1 VPEGIRFWKGRIE
14 AGDSDRTFASGLIYG
29 PSGCGKSSLVKAGL
43 LPRLAGQVIAVYIE
57 ATADDTED
65 RLLKGLRKQCPA
77 VPTDLGLVESMGA
90 LRRGQGIPAGK
101 KVLIVLDQF
110 EQWLHA
116 REAENSELVQAL
128 RQCDGGRVQCLVM
141 VRDDFWM
148 AATRFMDALEVR
160 LVQGDNTAA
169 VDLFDLRH
177 ARKVLA
183 AFGRAFGALPE
194 GEQGSAKDQVV
205 FLEQAVAGLAQEGKV
220 ISVRLALFAEM
231 VKDKPWTP
239 ATLKEVG
246 GVEGLG
252 VAFLEETFGAATA
265 PPQHRLHQTAA
276 RAVLKALLPET
287 GTDLKGHRRSR
298 EELFAA
304 TGYTRRPQ
312 KFEELLRILDAELR
326 LITPTDPGGAG
337 PEGKEDEGRGPAAPS
352 YQLTHDYLVPELRL
366 WLTRKQRET
375 RRGRAELRLAERAAL
390 WKVKREKRHLPS
402 WWEWLTIRLLTRT
415 RDWSPP
421 QRAIMRAAGR
431 HYAVRTAVQL
441 LLVCGAVWLAVESI
455 SYWWAFSLLR
465 NLDRAQDSELPSL
478 IDELRL
484 HRRWARSILKDRLNK
499 AGAGDARACRV
510 LLELYPE
517 EADSVCSHLLSADND
532 EMVYALREKGAFLKA
547 PLWAVLDRPESRA
560 GEHARA
566 AFALLLYDPG
576 DRRWDER
583 AGELAAR
590 LVKLQHGPLSRN
602 QWLNSSKLW
611 ASPTGAMVTALAEI
625 VGDDKRPRTEQ
636 ESARWLLLICES
648 KSPELLAELVL
659 FESMRDK
666 DAVVRSDWSKQAGYQ
681 DRVVSLLE
689 EEFSRTPPPGAAA
702 EVRHRLTRRRHNAAA
717 ALFTF
722 GKPERVPAE
731 VFADCLLDLGYFGDQ
746 PIDRTLS
753 PKAMWPFRD
762 RVASLLEGELTRET
776 DPRAGAEERKALAR
790 RRGNALRA
798 LIELHRTEVIRA
810 ELLTESCIG
819 ETGLSA
825 DLAEKALLEKSGDYK
840 ARVISLLKEELTG
853 KPPLEAPEAAQEG
866 LAERQARAALMLFS
880 LGEPEVVWPLLRR
893 RKDPSLRTL
902 LIARLRWT
910 GAEWTKVALDRLDVE
925 PDAGVRAALLLSV
938 GDQRNLSTPE
948 TVPALLRRYRE
959 DPDPGVHSAVA
970 WLLWQVE
977 SGPRQMEQI
986 DRDLVSREPI
996 GRRRWY
1002 LNGQGHT
1009 LALVPGPCEFLMGS
1023 PEDEQGRGK
1032 DEGLHPRRIP
1042 RSYAIGTREVNV
1054 EQFKRFLKENP
1065 AVARHRTEIDELGP
1079 EAAVSS
1085 VDWFE
1090 AAQYCRWLSEREKV
1104 PEDQM
1109 CYPPVADIEDA
1120 RGRKEGLKL
1129 PADYLTRTGYRLP
1142 TEAER
1147 EYACRAG
1154 TTTSRSWGPT
1164 EAWGQDYDGFGLP
1177 KPNDLGLFNM
1187 QWGVSEW
1194 CHDRY
1199 LPYPKNKDGQV
1210 TEDREDA
1217 AAVICAAPR
1226 VLRGSATD
1234 PEMDSRSAR
1243 RASMPPTQRSPSVGF
1258 RVARTHH

>member
-1 VPEGIRFWKGRIE
+1 
-14 AGDSDRTFASGLIYG
+14 
-29 PSGCGKSSLVKAGL
+29 
-43 LPRLAGQVIAVYIE
+43 
-57 ATADDTED
+57 
-65 RLLKGLRKQCPA
+65 
-77 VPTDLGLVESMGA
+77 
-90 LRRGQGIPAGK
+90 
-101 KVLIVLDQF
+101 VLIVLDQF

-116 REAENSELVQAL
+116 KEAECSELVQAL

-148 AATRFMDALEVR
+148 AATRFMDALEVH

-194 GEQGSAKDQVV
+194 GEQESAKDQAL

-265 PPQHRLHQTAA
+265 PPQHRLHQNAA

-304 TGYTRRPQ
+304 SGYTRRPQ
-312 KFEELLRILDAELR
+312 KFDELLRILDAELR
-326 LITPTDPGGAG
+326 LITPTDPGGAN
-337 PEGKEDEGRGPAAPS
+337 PKEQEEEGRVPAAHS
-352 YQLTHDYLVPELRL
+352 YQLTHDYLVPELRQ

-390 WKVKREKRHLPS
+390 WNVKQEKRHLPS
-402 WWEWLTIRLLTRT
+402 WWEWLTIRLLTRK

-421 QRAIMRAAGR
+421 QRAMMRAAGR

-465 NLDRAQDSELPSL
+465 NLDRAEDSELPTL
-478 IDELRL
+478 IDELRP
-484 HRRWARSILKDRLNK
+484 HRRWARPILKDRLNK
-499 AGAGDARACRV
+499 AGGGGARACRV

-517 EADSVCSHLLSADND
+517 EADYVCSLLLSGAGDD
-532 EMVYALREKGAFLKA
+532 EMVFALRGKGALLKA

-590 LVKLQHGPLSRN
+590 LVKGMHGPLPKDL
-602 QWLNSSKLW
+602 WLNPSKLW
-611 ASPTGAMVTALAEI
+611 TSPTGAMMTALAEI
-625 VGDDKRPRTEQ
+625 VRDDKRPRHERDNAQ
-636 ESARWLLLICES
+636 SLLLACES

-659 FESMRDK
+659 YESLQDM
-666 DAVVRSDWSKQAGYQ
+666 DAVLRSVWGKQAGYQ
-681 DRVVSLLE
+681 DRLVSLLE
-689 EEFSRTPPPGAAA
+689 EEFARKPPAGAAA
-702 EVRHRLTRRRHNAAA
+702 EVRSRLSRRRHNAAA
-717 ALFTF
+717 ALFTL

-731 VFADCLLDLGYFGDQ
+731 VFADCLLELGYFGVQ

-776 DPRAGAEERKALAR
+776 DPRAGAEERKTLAR

-798 LIELHRTEVIRA
+798 LIELHRTEGIRA
-810 ELLTESCIG
+810 ELLAESCLSD
-819 ETGLSA
+819 TALSA
-825 DLAEKALLEKSGDYK
+825 ELAEKALLEKSGDYK
-840 ARVISLLKEELTG
+840 ARVISLLKEELTR
-853 KPPLEAPEAAQEG
+853 KPPPEAPEAAQEG
-866 LAERQARAALMLFS
+866 LAERQGRAALVLFS
-880 LGEPEVVWPLLRR
+880 LGERDVVWPLLRR
-893 RKDPSLRTL
+893 SKDPSLRTL
-902 LIARLRWT
+902 LISRLSSTSMGWT
-910 GAEWTKVALDRLDVE
+910 TVALNRLEVE

-938 GDQRNLSTPE
+938 GDQINLSTRLSPE
-948 TVPALLRRYRE
+948 TVSALLRRYRE

-970 WLLWQVE
+970 WLMWQVE
-977 SGPRQMEQI
+977 SGPRQMEQT

-1002 LNGQGHT
+1002 RNGQGHT
-1009 LALVPGPCEFLMGS
+1009 LALVMGPCEFLMGS
-1023 PEDEQGRGK
+1023 PEDERGRGK
-1032 DEGLHPRRIP
+1032 DEGLHRRRIP

-1065 AVARHRTEIDELGP
+1065 AVARRHPEIDELGP

-1090 AAQYCRWLSEREKV
+1090 AAQYCRWLSEQEKV

-1120 RGRKEGLKL
+1120 RSRKAGVKL

-1142 TEAER
+1142 TEAEW

-1154 TTTSRSWGPT
+1154 TTTSRHWGRT
-1164 EAWGQDYDGFGLP
+1164 VSWGQDYVGLGLP
-1177 KPNDLGLFNM
+1177 KPNDLGLFDM
-1187 QWGVSEW
+1187 QGGVSEW

-1199 LPYPKNKDGQV
+1199 LPYPTNKDGQV

-1217 AAVICAAPR
+1217 AAVAGAAPR
-1226 VLRGSATD
+1226 VFRGSAISPAD
-1234 PEMDSRSAR
+1234 PEMDFRSAR